1 MKCTNAIHRPGYFT
15 LQLLHLSVIE
25 NILYKEVLCT
35 GLFHLCII
43 MIMWNLGTESNKGC
57 FMRNSDFVI
66 EIWRRRKS
74 RHCTW
79 SLVYC
84 FPFPFG
90 AMKPNIAWHPLV
102 SPQIR
107 VGWQILKNS
116 SRSVR
121 NCSIMAPACADE
133 HATCLYQDL
142 QWGSRS
148 DQRSFWP
155 TNAISGHFNGYI
167 CKIKKN
173 GEKFLDFWF
182 YSIWAKGCW
191 ELLKK
196 EISWMGT
203 KWSYPGA
210 TLPFLVPKGP
220 F

>member
-1 MKCTNAIHRPGYFT
+1 MVPC
-15 LQLLHLSVIE
+15 LL
-25 NILYKEVLCT
+25 
-35 GLFHLCII
+35 
-43 MIMWNLGTESNKGC
+43 
-57 FMRNSDFVI
+57 
-66 EIWRRRKS
+66 
-74 RHCTW
+74 
-79 SLVYC
+79 
-84 FPFPFG
+84 FPFLVG

-116 SRSVR
+116 SRADRCQKLLYYGVCSRWWAR
-121 NCSIMAPACADE
+121 NMPFPRL
-133 HATCLYQDL
+133 TM

-155 TNAISGHFNGYI
+155 TNAISGHFNGNI

-173 GEKFLDFWF
+173 GEKLLDVWF

-196 EISWMGT
+196 GISWMGT

>member
-1 MKCTNAIHRPGYFT
+1 MVPC
-15 LQLLHLSVIE
+15 LL
-25 NILYKEVLCT
+25 
-35 GLFHLCII
+35 
-43 MIMWNLGTESNKGC
+43 
-57 FMRNSDFVI
+57 
-66 EIWRRRKS
+66 
-74 RHCTW
+74 
-79 SLVYC
+79 
-84 FPFPFG
+84 FPFCLWGNEAKYSLTPSRLSTD
-90 AMKPNIAWHPLV
+90 K
-102 SPQIR
+102 
-107 VGWQILKNS
+107 GWLANFWRILLA
-116 SRSVR
+116 RSDVR